1 MQAVISVALTGGGGS
16 MALDTIQ
23 SYGDLIDE
31 GADLA
36 RAISREVVLEALLPA
51 ERSDRNG
58 GLTDRNVPRLRN
70 RNVGFRPG
78 RQPDASRSG
87 AQRQIHPNSRDR
99 HIHRIFI
106 AILLQSGHMSFIST
120 GRPGVSASSRRPS
133 RHTPGIC

>member
-1 MQAVISVALTGGGGS
+1 MQVVISVALKGGGGS

-58 GLTDRNVPRLRN
+58 GLTDRNVP
-70 RNVGFRPG
+70 P
-78 RQPDASRSG
+78 PEK
-87 AQRQIHPNSRDR
+87 P
-99 HIHRIFI
+99 
-106 AILLQSGHMSFIST
+106 
-120 GRPGVSASSRRPS
+120 
-133 RHTPGIC
+133 